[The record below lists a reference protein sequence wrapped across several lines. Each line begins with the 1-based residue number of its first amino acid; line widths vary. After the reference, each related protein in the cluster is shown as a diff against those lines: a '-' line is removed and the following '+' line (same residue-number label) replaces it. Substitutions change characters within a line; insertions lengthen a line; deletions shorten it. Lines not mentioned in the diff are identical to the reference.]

1 MASLNSYPILIVF
14 RRTTYHCSKET
25 LECGSS
31 HLIVAESY
39 TSDISSKQKYLGL
52 DMTHQ
57 KTGARLCHIGIVA
70 GIMNQTFLALIIA
83 WLLAL
88 VQRSPAQTQFEYPTA
103 PTSNQVDDY
112 NGVKVPDPYR
122 PLENPDSP
130 ESRTW
135 IEAENKITFDFL
147 KTIPERDGIEKRLT
161 EIWDYRRFGV
171 PFKEAGHYFFSTNTG
186 LQNQNVLYT
195 TTSFSQTPRELL
207 DPNLL
212 AKDGTIA
219 LGGLDVTENAKLMA
233 YGLATAGSDWQQ
245 WKVRDVETGK
255 DRSDVLDW
263 VKFSNASWKKDG
275 SGFFYSRY
283 DKPDEKNKLRS
294 RVYNHKLFFH
304 QLGTPQSRDKLI
316 YERPDQKEW
325 LFNAEV
331 TDDGRYLIITVQRG
345 TDPKNRI
352 FYKDLADSKSKVIE
366 LFNKADAE
374 YDFIDNEGPVF
385 FFRTDLEAP
394 LGRIISVDTSMPPS
408 PKIDELVAESKDKL
422 ESVSSVGERFVAVYL
437 KDAQSAVKL
446 FKLDGSPDGEIA
458 LPGIGTAAGF
468 TGKRK
473 DGETFYSFT
482 SFTTPTEIFTYNFER
497 RASQLLFKPN
507 EKFNPDDYTT
517 EQVFY
522 KSADGT
528 RVPMFISYKKGMK
541 RDGQTPTYLYGYGG
555 FDISSTPSFSAANL
569 VWMEMGGIYAVANLR
584 GGGEYG
590 EKWHEAGMLH
600 AKQNVFDDFIAA
612 AQYLIDNK
620 FTSVSKLAIGGGS
633 NGGLLVGACMT
644 QRPDLFGAALPNVG
658 VMDMLRFQK
667 FTIGWAWTSDYGS
680 ADKPDDFAFLYAYS
694 PLHHIAKGACYPA
707 TFITTADHDDR
718 VVPAHSFKFT
728 ATLQAAQGCKKPI
741 LIRIETKAG
750 HGAGKPTTKIIEE
763 TADRWAFLVKEL
775 GMKVS
780 N

>member
-1 MASLNSYPILIVF
+1 MHF
-14 RRTTYHCSKET
+14 
-25 LECGSS
+25 
-31 HLIVAESY
+31 
-39 TSDISSKQKYLGL
+39 
-52 DMTHQ
+52 
-57 KTGARLCHIGIVA
+57 
-70 GIMNQTFLALIIA
+70 TFLVLAATAL
-83 WLLAL
+83 LTL
-88 VQRSPAQTQFEYPTA
+88 VQNTAAETQFKYPTA
-103 PTSNQVDDY
+103 PTSNQVDNY
-112 NGVKVPDPYR
+112 NGVKVADPYR

-130 ESRTW
+130 ESRAW
-135 IEAENKITFDFL
+135 IEAEDKVTFDFL

-161 EIWDYRRFGV
+161 EVWDYERFGV
-171 PFKEAGHYFFSTNTG
+171 PFKEDGHYFFSKNSG

-195 TTSFSQTPRELL
+195 TPNFSEPPRQLL

-219 LGGLDVTENAKLMA
+219 LGGLDVTEDARLMA

-245 WKVRDVETGK
+245 WKVRDIGTGK
-255 DRSDVLDW
+255 DRQDLLDW

-294 RVYNHKLFFH
+294 QVYNHKVFFH
-304 QLGTPQSRDKLI
+304 RLGASQSQDKLV
-316 YERPDQKEW
+316 YVRPDQKEW

-331 TDDGRYLIITVQRG
+331 TDDGRYLIITVRRG

-352 FYKDLADSKSKVIE
+352 FYKDLANPNSKVVE
-366 LFNKADAE
+366 LLDKADAE
-374 YDFIDNEGPVF
+374 YNFVDNEGPVF
-385 FFRTDLEAP
+385 VFQTNLNAP
-394 LGRIISVDTSMPPS
+394 LGRIISIDTSKPL
-408 PKIDELVAESKDKL
+408 KIEELVPESRDKL
-422 ESVSSVGERFVAVYL
+422 EAVSSVGDRFVAVYL
-437 KDAQSAVKL
+437 QDAHSAVKL
-446 FKLDGSPDGEIA
+446 FKRGGSADGDVT
-458 LPGIGTAAGF
+458 LPGLGTAAGF

-473 DGETFYSFT
+473 DHETFYSFT
-482 SFTTPTEIFTYNFER
+482 SFTTPTEIFRYDFDK
-497 RASQLLFKPN
+497 RASELLFKPKV
-507 EKFNPDDYTT
+507 KFNPDDYTT

-522 KSADGT
+522 QSADGT

-555 FDISSTPSFSAANL
+555 FDISSTPSFAPANL

-600 AKQNVFDDFIAA
+600 TKQNVFNDFIAA

-620 FTSVSKLAIGGGS
+620 FTSTSKLAIGGGS

-667 FTIGWAWTSDYGS
+667 FTIGWAWTSEYGS
-680 ADKPDDFAFLYAYS
+680 PDNAEEFPTIHGYS
-694 PLHHIAKGACYPA
+694 PLHNLKPGTAYPA
-707 TFITTADHDDR
+707 TMITTADHDDR
-718 VVPAHSFKFT
+718 VVPAHSFKF
-728 ATLQAAQGCKKPI
+728 ASTLQETHAGEKPV

-750 HGAGKPTTKIIEE
+750 HGAGKPTAKIIEE
-763 TADRWAFLVKEL
+763 LADEWAFLVREL
-775 GMKVS
+775 DIDP
-780 N
+780 